1 MSGHSKW
8 ANIKR
13 RKEAQDKI
21 RGNLFSKLSRIITL
35 AVVEGGGVTD
45 PEFNVRLR
53 LAIEKAKKANMPKDK
68 IEKAIERGVGPEKN
82 QLKEVFYEAFAP
94 KNVSLII
101 WATTDNPNRTLTEI
115 RMILEKHGGKL
126 ASYGATSYL
135 FEKCGLAVVKKGD
148 LNEDEALKL
157 ADRLLTFDIETKEDV
172 YIFYIPFEMVGKIKE
187 IASDINFE
195 EIDLFF
201 KPKSEIFLDEDER
214 KKIESLINELES
226 LEDVHKVFSNASL

>member
-82 QLKEVFYEAFAP
+82 QLKEVFYEGFAP

-135 FEKCGLAVVKKGD
+135 FEKCGLAVVKKDD

-157 ADRLLTFDIETKEDV
+157 ADRLLTFDIETEEDV

-187 IASDINFE
+187 VASDINFE
-195 EIDLFF
+195 EIDLFL
-201 KPKSEIFLDEDER
+201 KPKTEIFLDEAER
-214 KKIESLINELES
+214 KKIESLITELES